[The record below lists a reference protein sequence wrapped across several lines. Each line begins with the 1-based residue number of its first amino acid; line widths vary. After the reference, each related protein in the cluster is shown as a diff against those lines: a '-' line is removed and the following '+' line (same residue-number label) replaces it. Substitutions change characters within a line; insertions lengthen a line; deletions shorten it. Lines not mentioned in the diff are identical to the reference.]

1 MADRWLARIKRHENA
16 MEARLADE
24 LQTLAMLAA
33 TVYSQYAR
41 TRTDD
46 GRLIIEDTASN
57 RAVVKDAVWNRVV
70 APYFGVKD
78 NQLDGTTPRTPFMRL
93 IVEGIEGAVRIQ
105 VERQVA
111 LIEQIA
117 PTDVVQFLTGNRAP
131 QLVGEQGG
139 GQGRRPPWYDPFHR
153 FVDENGYTLS
163 DKGWRVSQET
173 REAIDAI
180 LDQHIKLGTSA
191 VDMAE
196 LLEGY
201 LYPEAA
207 RIRTRTPYG
216 VDGSYWARRLARTE
230 ITAAAGRSTINA
242 AMLNPFVDMIAWRVS
257 LQHKD
262 IDICDQRAAEGPY
275 PVNAV
280 PPYPAHPHDGCTL
293 VPLPAENRRERVR
306 QMQDMLIAGYDEQFR
321 MGDAVYTRRQL
332 QGAFNGDWLVNALLS
347 GAIVRMLEQIYQ

>member
-131 QLVGEQGG
+131 QLVGSRGVDRAGG
-139 GQGRRPPWYDPFHR
+139 HHGMTPFTGSLTRTATPCRTKDGGCRRRRGRR
-153 FVDENGYTLS
+153 L
-163 DKGWRVSQET
+163 T
-173 REAIDAI
+173 R
-180 LDQHIKLGTSA
+180 
-191 VDMAE
+191 
-196 LLEGY
+196 Y
-201 LYPEAA
+201 
-207 RIRTRTPYG
+207 
-216 VDGSYWARRLARTE
+216 
-230 ITAAAGRSTINA
+230 
-242 AMLNPFVDMIAWRVS
+242 
-257 LQHKD
+257 
-262 IDICDQRAAEGPY
+262 
-275 PVNAV
+275 
-280 PPYPAHPHDGCTL
+280 
-293 VPLPAENRRERVR
+293 
-306 QMQDMLIAGYDEQFR
+306 
-321 MGDAVYTRRQL
+321 
-332 QGAFNGDWLVNALLS
+332 
-347 GAIVRMLEQIYQ
+347 